1 MEKKGMKTGMVILN
15 YNDYEN
21 TIKMIEQIKD
31 YRCLNKII
39 IVDNCSTDKS
49 VSKIT
54 PFLNKKII
62 LLEAKKNKGYAA
74 GNNLGLKYL
83 AKETACELAI
93 VSNPDVLIMES
104 VLNDMIKDMKQNP
117 EISFLGPKILE
128 NGHITK
134 GWKLPSFSCELLATM
149 NYFNRFSFGLQKYAD
164 TYYKDGLNEVEV
176 LHGCFFMM
184 RLKDMKK
191 IKYFDEGTF
200 LYYEENILA
209 KKAQDKGLKS
219 YVDTRLSVQH
229 LQSKSVDKSMKKISK
244 YKALKKSMFYY
255 EKNFNHRNILALGLL
270 KLFYYVSVCLLYF
283 TFWI

>member
-1 MEKKGMKTGMVILN
+1 MKTGMVILN

-31 YRCLNKII
+31 YSCLSKII
-39 IVDNCSTDKS
+39 IVDNCSTDES

-62 LLEAKKNKGYAA
+62 LIEAKKNKGYAA

-83 AKETACELAI
+83 ANETNCEFAI
-93 VSNPDVLIMES
+93 ISNPDIVVEES
-104 VLNDMIKDMKQNP
+104 VILEMIKDMKKD
-117 EISFLGPKILE
+117 EKISFLGPKILE

-134 GWKLPSFSCELLATM
+134 GWKLPSYACELLATM
-149 NYFNRFSFGLQKYAD
+149 NYFSRYSFNLQKYPD
-164 TYYKDGLNEVEV
+164 DYYKDGLNEVEV
-176 LHGCFFMM
+176 LHGCFFMA

-209 KKAQDKGLKS
+209 KKAKDKGLKS
-219 YVDTRLSVQH
+219 FVDTRLSVNH
-229 LQSKSVDKSMKKISK
+229 KQSLSVNKSLKKVGK
-244 YKALKKSMFYY
+244 YKNLKKSMFYY
-255 EKNFNHRNILALGLL
+255 EKNYNHIGFLKLFIL
-270 KLFYYVSVCLLYF
+270 KLFYYISVFFTCL

>member
-1 MEKKGMKTGMVILN
+1 MKTGMVILN

-31 YRCLNKII
+31 YSCLSKII
-39 IVDNCSTDKS
+39 IVDNCSTDES

-62 LLEAKKNKGYAA
+62 LIEAKKNKGYAA

-83 AKETACELAI
+83 ANETNCEFAI
-93 VSNPDVLIMES
+93 ISNPDIVVEES
-104 VLNDMIKDMKQNP
+104 VILEMIKDMKKD
-117 EISFLGPKILE
+117 EKISFLGPKILE

-134 GWKLPSFSCELLATM
+134 GWKLPSYACE
-149 NYFNRFSFGLQKYAD
+149 
-164 TYYKDGLNEVEV
+164 
-176 LHGCFFMM
+176 
-184 RLKDMKK
+184 LKDMKK

-209 KKAQDKGLKS
+209 KKAKDKGLKS
-219 YVDTRLSVQH
+219 YVDTKLSINHKQSLSVN
-229 LQSKSVDKSMKKISK
+229 KSLKKIGK
-244 YKALKKSMFYY
+244 YKNLKKSMFYY
-255 EKNFNHRNILALGLL
+255 EKNYNRIGFLKLFIL
-270 KLFYYVSVCLLYF
+270 KLFYHISVFFAYL